1 MENTDDALSVVQTVS
16 TDSYVGVIKSK
27 GTQKISIERR
37 CTSIA
42 HATISACRP
51 RSFISSIL
59 LSIAV
64 YINRRYGSRELINIL
79 SSMSFSDDDKEV
91 QRLGLYSSTVS
102 GDKPSYHLSGFS
114 PFVLDNADFKCCH
127 HFRAQ
132 YVSYNDIVCVIPAGD
147 QTRIATARSTNLT
160 EAEVVGNFGKIAIQP
175 YKKLT
180 KLGLNAVSMRR
191 ESSKYKADIVAG
203 PLVMDA
209 RSA

>member
-1 MENTDDALSVVQTVS
+1 
-16 TDSYVGVIKSK
+16 
-27 GTQKISIERR
+27 
-37 CTSIA
+37 
-42 HATISACRP
+42 
-51 RSFISSIL
+51 
-59 LSIAV
+59 
-64 YINRRYGSRELINIL
+64 
-79 SSMSFSDDDKEV
+79 
-91 QRLGLYSSTVS
+91 
-102 GDKPSYHLSGFS
+102 
-114 PFVLDNADFKCCH
+114 
-127 HFRAQ
+127 
-132 YVSYNDIVCVIPAGD
+132 VCVIPAGD